1 MLSNGT
7 IVSGS
12 LSLPRYLVQP
22 AGKSEGA
29 PGVIM
34 LHSFPFGPID
44 ARHSASSFP
53 ELMDRLANELGFAAM
68 CFTFRGCG
76 ESPGD
81 FSLQGWVDD
90 LRAAIDHLVAIGNVD
105 SVWLVGT
112 NTGASVAL
120 CVAADDPRVNGCVS
134 LSGRA
139 DFDDWAEQ
147 PRRFLEHARDIG
159 AIRRAG
165 FPQNFDEWS
174 RELRRFRPT
183 DAARRF
189 APRPLMVLHGDDDES
204 VPTADARSLAQ
215 AHGSA
220 ELRIISGAGHR
231 LRHDPR
237 ALAVLFGWL
246 DRERS
251 RLAS

>member
-76 ESPGD
+76 DSPGD

-90 LRAAIDHLVAIGNVD
+90 LRAAIDHMI
-105 SVWLVGT
+105 SET
-112 NTGASVAL
+112 N
-120 CVAADDPRVNGCVS
+120 
-134 LSGRA
+134 
-139 DFDDWAEQ
+139 
-147 PRRFLEHARDIG
+147 
-159 AIRRAG
+159 
-165 FPQNFDEWS
+165 
-174 RELRRFRPT
+174 
-183 DAARRF
+183 
-189 APRPLMVLHGDDDES
+189 PLKN
-204 VPTADARSLAQ
+204 PY
-215 AHGSA
+215 
-220 ELRIISGAGHR
+220 
-231 LRHDPR
+231 
-237 ALAVLFGWL
+237 
-246 DRERS
+246 
-251 RLAS
+251 